1 LWTVSAQDVCTNI
14 YGHHVDKTATVFSSE
29 AIALMT
35 TINKD
40 DPGDESHGSVECKDP
55 LVLLTSDNEHVE
67 REESGSED
75 KSLLNLHQ

>member
-1 LWTVSAQDVCTNI
+1 
-14 YGHHVDKTATVFSSE
+14 
-29 AIALMT
+29 MT